1 MAIAESGPPHNP
13 FEYSKV
19 IRESGI
25 TRQVDD
31 MFSSLSDE
39 VRRGDLPVQRD
50 GEVFSFVPPIS
61 GIKRFSA
68 VDTSSGTTDRVT
80 VTPGFIEIKIR
91 DKTGRV
97 IAHLWN
103 SPQAHERLRRH
114 LAIFKPPGS
123 QSAQESLPI
132 A

>member
-31 MFSSLSDE
+31 MFSSLPDE

-50 GEVFSFVPPIS
+50 GAVFSFVPPIS
-61 GIKRFSA
+61 DIKRFSA
-68 VDTSSGTTDRVT
+68 LDTRLGTTDRVT
-80 VTPGFIEIKIR
+80 VTVGFVEV
-91 DKTGRV
+91 KTLDSAGRI

-103 SPQAHERLRRH
+103 SPQAHERLRQH
-114 LAIFKPPGS
+114 LAIFNPLGS
-123 QSAQESLPI
+123 QNAQESLPI